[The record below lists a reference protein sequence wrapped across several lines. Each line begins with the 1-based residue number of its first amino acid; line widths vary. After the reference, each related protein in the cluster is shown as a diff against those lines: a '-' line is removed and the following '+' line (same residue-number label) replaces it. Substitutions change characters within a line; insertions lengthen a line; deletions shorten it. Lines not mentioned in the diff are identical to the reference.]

1 MNEKDDIKKQL
12 EVKNKEIY
20 LNKLNLDVDNNLEVL
35 VLAID
40 NLLTT
45 LSHELTLK
53 VIDIAESFRDKK
65 EMEEDIKV
73 FMNDYREILMK
84 LLDDKKSFLQNN
96 LVIEDDLELTRKN
109 LDSNYQKL
117 KSELETSSKEIII
130 KLENNLQKYLDTNFK
145 IDRLKKYLENIFL
158 LNLNNKVLEIIKG
171 RDIILINTFKE
182 TYLKYLELNKNTV
195 GIN

>member
-20 LNKLNLDVDNNLEVL
+20 LNKLKLDVDNNMEVL

-96 LVIEDDLELTRKN
+96 LVIEDDLEL
-109 LDSNYQKL
+109 
-117 KSELETSSKEIII
+117 
-130 KLENNLQKYLDTNFK
+130 
-145 IDRLKKYLENIFL
+145 
-158 LNLNNKVLEIIKG
+158 
-171 RDIILINTFKE
+171 
-182 TYLKYLELNKNTV
+182 
-195 GIN
+195 

>member
-145 IDRLKKYLENIFL
+145 IDRLKKYLKNIFL